1 MDPKKTAALNE
12 LWNAIL
18 ERAGIER
25 DENAEGP
32 PTHIPEN
39 LGFAW
44 FPTSDPNKATI
55 IEPNKPCPFNPKVD
69 VFAIFHDTP
78 ESRIYALGEGCGYRW
93 TVSRETPTR
102 YLQKL
107 DKQVFID
114 AIAAD
119 VLLAE
124 AEFDTLNDEEEIE
137 CAVCGASNDA
147 DAAFCKECGA
157 AMQPPKAEPNGA
169 SDDNVAPPV

>member
-1 MDPKKTAALNE
+1 MDPKKKAAIDE
-12 LWNAIL
+12 LWQTIL

-25 DENAEGP
+25 DDDAVGP

-44 FPTSDPNKATI
+44 FPIGESNKASI

-69 VFAIFHDTP
+69 VFAIFHDSP
-78 ESRIYALGEGCGYRW
+78 ETRIYALGEGGGYRW

-107 DKQVFID
+107 SMQVFID
-114 AIAAD
+114 CCAAD

-124 AEFDTLNDEEEIE
+124 AEFDVLDADKVECTACGAENDED
-137 CAVCGASNDA
+137 AV
-147 DAAFCKECGA
+147 FCKECGA
-157 AMQPPKAEPNGA
+157 EMGPPKVEPNGA
-169 SDDNVAPPV
+169 SDDNAAPPV